1 MTRTRLVLALA
12 LAAPFAAQAGD
23 KEAQEA
29 LNAAKAAWSTGKP
42 EEVLGLFDKAEAAKP
57 EAKVLRYDIQLSKG
71 LYLQAKTSDLEAA
84 LKIYDGIIK
93 DLVGLKDDESVL
105 KQIKSQAMAN
115 KASLIYSH
123 KQDEE
128 GAFALYKSA
137 AMLYPSSKISEGAS
151 QFFFRLGRDTSRRDE
166 AKRKEILEL
175 GLKCA
180 EEAVKFCENDVPA
193 EKRPPALAKLQL
205 QVAIMQHAN
214 GKAEEAQKTWAAI
227 DKAVLQPF
235 SLYQQAVWFALQ
247 GSIDD
252 ATRCLKEFMQ
262 KTRPEGSAGIK
273 SRNQL
278 RKFIA
283 GEPDFKQHLSRPD
296 WKDLATDESEL
307 GGK

>member
-29 LNAAKAAWSTGKP
+29 LNAAKAAWSTG
-42 EEVLGLFDKAEAAKP
+42 KP

-128 GAFALYKSA
+128 GAFALTV
-137 AMLYPSSKISEGAS
+137 
-151 QFFFRLGRDTSRRDE
+151 Q
-166 AKRKEILEL
+166 
-175 GLKCA
+175 
-180 EEAVKFCENDVPA
+180 CE
-193 EKRPPALAKLQL
+193 Q
-205 QVAIMQHAN
+205 
-214 GKAEEAQKTWAAI
+214 
-227 DKAVLQPF
+227 
-235 SLYQQAVWFALQ
+235 
-247 GSIDD
+247 
-252 ATRCLKEFMQ
+252 
-262 KTRPEGSAGIK
+262 
-273 SRNQL
+273 
-278 RKFIA
+278 
-283 GEPDFKQHLSRPD
+283 
-296 WKDLATDESEL
+296 WKDPEIPVEE
-307 GGK
+307 